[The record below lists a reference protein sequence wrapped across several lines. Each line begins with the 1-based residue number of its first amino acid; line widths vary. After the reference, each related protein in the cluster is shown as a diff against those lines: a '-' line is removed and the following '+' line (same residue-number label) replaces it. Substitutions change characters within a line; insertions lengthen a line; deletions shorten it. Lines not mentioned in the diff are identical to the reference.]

1 MLTLWRPTTTQ
12 EKGPQTLAQHNHLV
26 LSHTHS
32 GCTMGGL
39 ESCLGS
45 TRLSPKKL
53 AVAGLPAGAQ
63 SSAQA
68 QEPSRDTAGGQP
80 VRPEPPRVAIPRQPS
95 RAQVGVGPS
104 RADMVSGCVN
114 GCTGS
119 HKLLA
124 SECDLK
130 GVPGCVIV
138 MAEVGAGVFQVG
150 VACTCMCLLWGPAGE
165 SCLETCWWADS
176 ALREAPQQSGQPKP
190 MVGNPQAGPGCSVA
204 VRTQVLT
211 ALLLT
216 PNTGPGTLRL
226 E

>member
-1 MLTLWRPTTTQ
+1 MAVLAPTSSWR
-12 EKGPQTLAQHNHLV
+12 
-26 LSHTHS
+26 
-32 GCTMGGL
+32 
-39 ESCLGS
+39 
-45 TRLSPKKL
+45 
-53 AVAGLPAGAQ
+53 
-63 SSAQA
+63 
-68 QEPSRDTAGGQP
+68 
-80 VRPEPPRVAIPRQPS
+80 
-95 RAQVGVGPS
+95 
-104 RADMVSGCVN
+104 VSVY
-114 GCTGS
+114 
-119 HKLLA
+119 
-124 SECDLK
+124 LK

>member
-12 EKGPQTLAQHNHLV
+12 EKRPQTLAQHNHLV

-124 SECDLK
+124 SECVSEGCAWLCHRH
-130 GVPGCVIV
+130 GRSGGWCVPGGGGLYMYVP
-138 MAEVGAGVFQVG
+138 AVGPS
-150 VACTCMCLLWGPAGE
+150 W
-165 SCLETCWWADS
+165 
-176 ALREAPQQSGQPKP
+176 
-190 MVGNPQAGPGCSVA
+190 
-204 VRTQVLT
+204 
-211 ALLLT
+211 
-216 PNTGPGTLRL
+216 
-226 E
+226 